1 MMKQY
6 GSLETMEEELS
17 KYNFLRINP
26 RYIADIGRQEIFLTD
41 GTSLEMGRDR
51 RKALLQAMHK
61 YEGEYYGVK

>member
-1 MMKQY
+1 
-6 GSLETMEEELS
+6 MEEELS
-17 KYNFLRINP
+17 KYNFLRIHKSYLVNP

-41 GTSLEMGRDR
+41 GTSLGMGRDR